1 MKIKIHLDQKRYS
14 SKPQQRD
21 IIEINKSI
29 TNKITECEI
38 RDFID
43 MVGNNGQ
50 TFMPGLMNGAR
61 KKENF
66 VGQQVYGLDFDE
78 GITFEEFME
87 RAEELELYPAF
98 VYKTFSY
105 TEEHPK
111 FRAVYIND
119 CIFEEWKGANILLK
133 MLRYIYPE
141 SDKACV
147 DASRIFFGGKANL
160 YVNED
165 ASINVR
171 DVAVCLQAYIF
182 KNKKS
187 NCSKVIKKI
196 GENLGIKV
204 ERGILRIL
212 AECSEDTR
220 NGSRPVYILGLN
232 QNSSIIYY
240 IEENEKSY
248 TQHAPG
254 EYTRRII
261 QHKTIQDIMECCP
274 LAKEFYEKG
283 VDHDKKFMLATN
295 LRYIKGGRNL
305 FFQGIHDHVE
315 KWEADWK
322 TILINNYHPQS
333 CKNGNCPYVDQCRCK
348 NMCEKLERK
357 ITVIKHKRDYITLGE
372 GEYLL
377 QRYISDSINDTGKDI
392 NLIKAQTALGKT
404 YAYCQLASQRDP
416 NSKLLMIA
424 LPTIKLQNEVY
435 DELIDRN
442 LEVYKTISVSNMLD
456 EIGLDELSE
465 QVYGLYKKGLG
476 AKVKTLI
483 REYLLNNKDLY
494 DYQKEQLQECLD
506 TNKHLIG
513 DKMVVTTHAMLLRL
527 PETILSRYE
536 IVVDEDILMTIFKNT
551 GSVSFDELE
560 KFIKSKYITVDNK
573 GRIETIMQMPNGTV
587 DVTGLHEMF
596 QVDLERMC
604 SDESDISGPIQE
616 FLKSSTFHVNLEAE
630 RIDYFTNIPFPK
642 VPMTIISATLNENIY
657 RNYFRNRY
665 IELKEVHLIQYRGTL
680 KQYTAYSM
688 SRSFIKN
695 VGVDLV
701 KRSIYNITKLDD
713 DNIITFKMLDPTK
726 SIYLGKTEGYNELKG
741 KNICVVGTP
750 HNVPFIYELIGKY
763 LGYDVSTNANSRK
776 ENPSSKAETPEHDES
791 VKMNVRKV
799 RNEYYSFQ
807 MMTFENKL
815 MQELQ
820 FYFLESELE
829 QAIGRARLLRF
840 DCTVFL
846 FSNYP
851 CRQAEI
857 IQDDYLL
864 DDMSRK

>member
-1 MKIKIHLDQKRYS
+1 MKIKIHLDQERYS

-21 IIEINKSI
+21 IIRINKSI

-50 TFMPGLMNGAR
+50 TFMPGLMNGTR
-61 KKENF
+61 KNENF
-66 VGQQVYGLDFDE
+66 AGQQVYGLDFDE

-98 VYKTFSY
+98 VYMTFSY

-119 CIFEEWKGANILLK
+119 CMFKEWKGANILLK

-147 DASRIFFGGKANL
+147 DASRIFFGGKGNL

-171 DVAVCLQAYIF
+171 DVAVSLQAY
-182 KNKKS
+182 KGKEDKHNYTRTMR
-187 NCSKVIKKI
+187 KI
-196 GENLGIKV
+196 GKDLGIKTDK
-204 ERGILRIL
+204 GILRIL
-212 AECSEDTR
+212 AECIEVR
-220 NGSRPVYILGLN
+220 KNGSRPVYILGLN
-232 QNSSIIYY
+232 QKSSLFYY
-240 IEENEKSY
+240 IEEYENNY
-248 TQHAPG
+248 TQHALE
-254 EYTRRII
+254 EYTRRMI
-261 QHKTIQDIMECCP
+261 QHKTIRDIMECCP

-305 FFQGIHDHVE
+305 FFKGIHDHVE
-315 KWEADWK
+315 KWEVDWK
-322 TILINNYHPQS
+322 TIIINNYHPQS

-416 NSKLLMIA
+416 SSKPLMIA

-465 QVYGLYKKGLG
+465 QVYRLYKKGLG

-506 TNKHLIG
+506 TNKRLIG

-657 RNYFRNRY
+657 KNYFRNRY
-665 IELKEVHLIQYRGTL
+665 IELKEVPLIQYRGTL

-695 VGVDLV
+695 VGADLV

-741 KNICVVGTP
+741 KNICVIGTP

>member
-1 MKIKIHLDQKRYS
+1 
-14 SKPQQRD
+14 
-21 IIEINKSI
+21 
-29 TNKITECEI
+29 
-38 RDFID
+38 
-43 MVGNNGQ
+43 
-50 TFMPGLMNGAR
+50 
-61 KKENF
+61 
-66 VGQQVYGLDFDE
+66 
-78 GITFEEFME
+78 ME

-147 DASRIFFGGKANL
+147 DASRIFFGGKGNL

-248 TQHAPG
+248 TQHAPR

-357 ITVIKHKRDYITLGE
+357 VTVIEHKQDYITLGE
-372 GEYLL
+372 GEDLL

-416 NSKLLMIA
+416 NSKPLMIA

-442 LEVYKTISVSNMLD
+442 LEVYKTISVSNMLN

-494 DYQKEQLQECLD
+494 YYQKEQLQECLD

-551 GSVSFDELE
+551 GSVSFDELG
-560 KFIKSKYITVDNK
+560 KFIKSKYITASNK
-573 GRIETIMQMPNGTV
+573 GRIQTIMQMPNGTV

-596 QVDLERMC
+596 QADLEQMC
-604 SDESDISGPIQE
+604 SDESDINGPIQE
-616 FLKSSTFHVNLEAE
+616 FLKSSTFHMNLEAE
-630 RIDYFTNIPFPK
+630 RIDYFTIIPFPK

-665 IELKEVHLIQYRGTL
+665 IELKEVPLIQYRGTL

-695 VGVDLV
+695 VGADLV

-741 KNICVVGTP
+741 KNICVIGTP

-776 ENPSSKAETPEHDES
+776 KNPSSKAETPEHDES

-857 IQDDYLL
+857 VQDDYLL
-864 DDMSRK
+864 DDMSRM

>member
-1 MKIKIHLDQKRYS
+1 MYFQ
-14 SKPQQRD
+14 
-21 IIEINKSI
+21 
-29 TNKITECEI
+29 
-38 RDFID
+38 
-43 MVGNNGQ
+43 
-50 TFMPGLMNGAR
+50 
-61 KKENF
+61 
-66 VGQQVYGLDFDE
+66 
-78 GITFEEFME
+78 
-87 RAEELELYPAF
+87 
-98 VYKTFSY
+98 FSY

-147 DASRIFFGGKANL
+147 DASRIFFGGKGNL

-240 IEENEKSY
+240 IEENEKGH
-248 TQHAPG
+248 TQHAPE
-254 EYTRRII
+254 EYTRRMI
-261 QHKTIQDIMECCP
+261 QHKTIRDIMECCP

-305 FFQGIHDHVE
+305 FFKGIHDHVE

-322 TILINNYHPQS
+322 TIIINNYHPQS

-357 ITVIKHKRDYITLGE
+357 ITVIEHKQDYITLGE
-372 GEYLL
+372 GEDLL

-392 NLIKAQTALGKT
+392 TLIKAQTALGKT
-404 YAYCQLASQRDP
+404 YAYCQLASQRDSS
-416 NSKLLMIA
+416 SKPLMIA

-560 KFIKSKYITVDNK
+560 KFINSKYITASNK
-573 GRIETIMQMPNGTV
+573 GRIQTIMQMPNGTV

-596 QVDLERMC
+596 QADLEQMC
-604 SDESDISGPIQE
+604 SDESDINGPIQE
-616 FLKSSTFHVNLEAE
+616 FLKSSTFHMNLEAE
-630 RIDYFTNIPFPK
+630 RIDYFTYIPFPK

-665 IELKEVHLIQYRGTL
+665 IELKEVPLIQYRGTL

-695 VGVDLV
+695 VGTDLV

-741 KNICVVGTP
+741 KNICVIGTP

-763 LGYDVSTNANSRK
+763 LGYDVSTSANSRK
-776 ENPSSKAETPEHDES
+776 ENPSSKAETSEHDES